1 MVKYFSKFLYV
12 LPAQTK
18 RLVPILLSFVFVSTL
33 ETFGIGLIGP
43 FVNLAMDP
51 SSVENVPVL
60 YRIYSYSG
68 IGTPIRFIA
77 TLGLLIVVIFCI
89 KSFISWRVQ
98 TNVFEFSFKQKGE
111 LASRLMHAYL
121 TAPYTFYLDKN
132 SANIVQNVVSETHT
146 FSASILITLLT
157 CISNFTIVLFLSAL
171 LFATNLIAVI
181 AILCLLLPLIFI
193 FYSFRHQI
201 EAWGK
206 RLSQSNEAMIRTI
219 NHGLGG
225 VKETKV
231 IGCEQYFESQI
242 AAQAEDY
249 AQAASAFY
257 AFKISPRIIV
267 ETILVLFLVG
277 FTSVYLVVNQ
287 NIESLTAT
295 LSVFALASI
304 RFIPAIS
311 NLISGISI
319 LRNCSYP
326 LNKLYND
333 LKGLELAG
341 DGTPSLL
348 VSQIAPDDD
357 PALTTR
363 PALEMF
369 LDKEIVLNRVG
380 YRYPNAAE
388 SALKDISLTI
398 KKGES
403 IAFIGKSG
411 AGKTTIVD
419 VILGLLQPETGG
431 ISIDGRSI
439 YQDLRA
445 WQNLVGYI
453 PQSIFLVDESVEKNI
468 AFGVP
473 DRLIDRSR
481 LEKAIEA
488 AQLTEVIANLPD
500 GLKTEVGERGVMLSG
515 GQRQRVGIA
524 RALYHER
531 EILILDEATAALDNE
546 TESLVTE
553 AIKSLSGRKTMIII
567 AHRLT
572 TIEHCDRIYLMEKG
586 RIVKAGSYQNVVLDE
601 NLLPAPIG

>member
-1 MVKYFSKFLYV
+1 MIEYLSKFLYV
-12 LPAQTK
+12 LPARKQ
-18 RLVPILLSFVFVSTL
+18 RLIPLLLSFVLVSVL

-43 FVNLAMDP
+43 FINLAMNP
-51 SSVENVPVL
+51 SSVTDVPVL
-60 YRIYSYSG
+60 YRIYSYLEIDS
-68 IGTPIRFIA
+68 PIRFIA
-77 TLGLLIVVIFCI
+77 TLGLLIVVVFCV

-98 TNVFEFSFKQKGE
+98 VYVFKFSFKQKGE
-111 LASRLMHAYL
+111 LAIRLMHAYL

-157 CISNFTIVLFLSAL
+157 SISNFTIVLSLSAL
-171 LFATNLIAVI
+171 LFATNLVAVL
-181 AILCLLLPLIFI
+181 AILCLLLPLIFM
-193 FYSFRHQI
+193 FHSFRDRI
-201 EAWGK
+201 ETWGK

-231 IGCEQYFESQI
+231 IGCEHYFENQI
-242 AAQAEDY
+242 AAQANDY

-257 AFKISPRIIV
+257 AFKISPRVIV

-277 FTSVYLVVNQ
+277 FTSIYLIVNQ

-304 RFIPAIS
+304 RLIPAIS
-311 NLISGISI
+311 NLTSGLSI

-326 LNKLYND
+326 LNKLYHD
-333 LKGLELAG
+333 LKTLERVENNDKQAFATSYIIDSASGLAESRPELA
-341 DGTPSLL
+341 LN
-348 VSQIAPDDD
+348 
-357 PALTTR
+357 
-363 PALEMF
+363 
-369 LDKEIVLNRVG
+369 DKIVLDRVG
-380 YRYPNAAE
+380 YRYPSAAE
-388 SALKDISLTI
+388 PALQNVSLTI

-403 IAFIGKSG
+403 VAFIGKSG

-419 VILGLLQPETGG
+419 VILGLLQPNTGD
-431 ISIDGRSI
+431 ISIGDRSI
-439 YQDLRA
+439 YKNLRA

-453 PQSIFLVDESVEKNI
+453 PQSIFLVDDTIERNV

-473 DRLIDRSR
+473 DRLIDSDR
-481 LEKAIEA
+481 LVRAIEA
-488 AQLTEVIANLPD
+488 AQLTEVVANLPD

-553 AIKSLSGRKTMIII
+553 AIKSLSGTKTMIII

-572 TIEHCDRIYLMEKG
+572 TIEHCDRVYLMDKG
-586 RIVKAGSYQNVVLDE
+586 RVVKSGSYQEVVLND
-601 NLLPAPIG
+601 NLLPV